1 MLELEVIPEHGLVS
15 DIVEYVLGMHFS
27 QAVASIQSM
36 VGSVKGVQILYSD
49 KDPLNVD
56 LVINLTN
63 DGIKLIF
70 DPINQRL
77 KTIEVHDLT
86 LLKLKYS
93 DAVFNSSE
101 VSPTIEQ
108 IDQSFGAT
116 HPGVYDSDKQVFTLT
131 FRGLSFEFPAETQF
145 QPSYGGIRQELGR
158 LQFPPGESPRVSK
171 MYIYNGN
178 SLADCLSPALPT
190 PRYPVV
196 YHDGVQVLRNQRE
209 TWGLR
214 IRLSTFPDLRDINSS
229 AFQTRDV
236 FFGDS
241 VQDVVSAIGAPSRTF
256 YKSED
261 KMKIHSPN
269 AFRKAASHKSDYFY
283 NYFTLG
289 IDILLDARTNRVKK
303 FVLHTNFPGHYNFN
317 MYHRCQFELP
327 LNFDGNSSHQ
337 QLHTTSGGGG
347 GLDLNAGTSSGG
359 GQCLTPVSI
368 SSFSR
373 WDQISE
379 KLKPSEKPVVLN
391 RASST
396 NTTNPFGST
405 FCYGYQDIIF
415 EVMPNFHIASV
426 TLYCQNAGRLQNQVN
441 NSRRRMMSHHIHDDS
456 IDIEDALEH
465 DHLNS
470 N

>member
-1 MLELEVIPEHGLVS
+1 MKFRV
-15 DIVEYVLGMHFS
+15 FKFAS
-27 QAVASIQSM
+27 Q
-36 VGSVKGVQILYSD
+36 L
-49 KDPLNVD
+49 L
-56 LVINLTN
+56 L
-63 DGIKLIF
+63 LIF
-70 DPINQRL
+70 YHFIL
-77 KTIEVHDLT
+77 
-86 LLKLKYS
+86 
-93 DAVFNSSE
+93 
-101 VSPTIEQ
+101 
-108 IDQSFGAT
+108 
-116 HPGVYDSDKQVFTLT
+116 
-131 FRGLSFEFPAETQF
+131 

-289 IDILLDARTNRVKK
+289 I
-303 FVLHTNFPGHYNFN
+303 
-317 MYHRCQFELP
+317 
-327 LNFDGNSSHQ
+327 
-337 QLHTTSGGGG
+337 
-347 GLDLNAGTSSGG
+347 
-359 GQCLTPVSI
+359 VSI
-368 SSFSR
+368 F
-373 WDQISE
+373 
-379 KLKPSEKPVVLN
+379 KLSKC
-391 RASST
+391 T
-396 NTTNPFGST
+396 
-405 FCYGYQDIIF
+405 
-415 EVMPNFHIASV
+415 
-426 TLYCQNAGRLQNQVN
+426 
-441 NSRRRMMSHHIHDDS
+441 
-456 IDIEDALEH
+456 
-465 DHLNS
+465 
-470 N
+470 

>member
-15 DIVEYVLGMHFS
+15 DVVEFLLGMHFS
-27 QAVASIQSM
+27 QAVATIQSL

-49 KDPLNVD
+49 KDPLGVN

-93 DAVFNSSE
+93 DAMFNSSE

-145 QPSYGGIRQELGR
+145 QPTYGGIRQELGR
-158 LQFPPGESPRVSK
+158 LQFPPGESPRVSR
-171 MYIYNGN
+171 MYIYTGN
-178 SLADCLSPALPT
+178 CLADCTAPPLPV
-190 PRYPVV
+190 PRYPSV
-196 YHDGVQVLRNQRE
+196 YHDGVQILRRNQQTR
-209 TWGLR
+209 GLR
-214 IRLSTFPDLRDINSS
+214 IRLSTFPDLRTSESGISV
-229 AFQTRDV
+229 RDV
-236 FFGDS
+236 YFGDS
-241 VQDVVSAIGAPSRTF
+241 AQDVISAVGAPARTF

-269 AFRKAASHKSDYFY
+269 AFRKAATHKSDYFY

-289 IDILLDARTNRVKK
+289 FDILFDARTNSVKK

-327 LNFDGNSSHQ
+327 LNFEVP
-337 QLHTTSGGGG
+337 
-347 GLDLNAGTSSGG
+347 LDRLGAA
-359 GQCLTPVSI
+359 TPITVTP
-368 SSFSR
+368 FSR

-379 KLKPSEKPVVLN
+379 KLKPNEKPVVLN

-426 TLYCQNAGRLQNQVN
+426 TLYSQNSNGLKNFTNRK
-441 NSRRRMMSHHIHDDS
+441 SHHDTIIDD
-456 IDIEDALEH
+456 
-465 DHLNS
+465 LNS